1 MSGHNKWSKI
11 KHKKGKEDARR
22 GKVFTKVIKEITI
35 ASRSGGGDPDGNPRL
50 AAAMAAAKAANMPK
64 DTIERAIRRGT
75 GEDGGAAYEEYVY
88 EGYGPGGV
96 AVMVE
101 VATDNKNR
109 TVAEVRHFFSKYN
122 GNLGESGCVSFL
134 FEKIG
139 LLAFPK
145 SEVEEDT
152 LMEALLEIDAGDYE
166 DSGDDWEVRTT
177 QTEFERVRSGLEER
191 GLVPV
196 QAEISAIPKS
206 LVPIEGKPAES
217 LMKLLTMLEDS
228 DDVQNVYANFE
239 MDDALLERLSG

>member
-50 AAAMAAAKAANMPK
+50 AAAMAAAKANNMPK

>member
-50 AAAMAAAKAANMPK
+50 AAAMAAAKANNMPK

-152 LMEALLEIDAGDYE
+152 LMEALLEIDASDYE

-217 LMKLLTMLEDS
+217 LMKLLTMLEDN